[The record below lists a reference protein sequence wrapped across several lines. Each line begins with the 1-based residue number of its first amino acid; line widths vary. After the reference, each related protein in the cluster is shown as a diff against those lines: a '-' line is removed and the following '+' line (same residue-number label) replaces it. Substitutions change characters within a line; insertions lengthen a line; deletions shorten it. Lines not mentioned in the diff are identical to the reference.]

1 MVIFNNSDTPITV
14 GENQIMPNTWAYY
27 LERVFDTINIHS
39 DYGSAVLTCEYKD
52 VHIKNFGIMFVCE
65 MINTLESGG
74 HKCFFVSKE
83 GIGTDESKIEQ
94 NADKNAVGWQSVRG

>member
-83 GIGTDESKIEQ
+83 G
-94 NADKNAVGWQSVRG
+94 

>member
-1 MVIFNNSDTPITV
+1 MVIFNNSDVPITV
-14 GENQIMPNTWAYY
+14 GGNQIMPNTWAYY

-39 DYGSAVLTCEYKD
+39 DYGSAELTCEYKD
-52 VHIKNFGIMFVCE
+52 IHIKNFGIMFVCE

-83 GIGTDESKIEQ
+83 GIGTDERKVEQ
-94 NADKNAVGWQSVRG
+94 NQSIYYRGDKLSI

>member
-14 GENQIMPNTWAYY
+14 GENQIMPNTLAYY

-83 GIGTDESKIEQ
+83 G
-94 NADKNAVGWQSVRG
+94 